1 LRCRDRFRKYLAGGL
16 TILVGIQAFLI
27 IAGVVR
33 VLPITGLTTPL
44 MSYGGSSLLASALI
58 LALLGR
64 VSHEERV

>member
-1 LRCRDRFRKYLAGGL
+1 LAGGL

-44 MSYGGSSLLASALI
+44 MSYGGSSLLASAMI
-58 LALLGR
+58 IALLGR